1 MYTYIHIYMYINI
14 LNNIYYNMDS
24 SSTSKST
31 RLIMNDIQKYLSAHK
46 NLPQDDLR
54 RELSSFLLTQ
64 PIPITDIQDE
74 DGNTCI

>member
-1 MYTYIHIYMYINI
+1 MYINI
-14 LNNIYYNMDS
+14 LNYYYHIIMDS

-31 RLIMNDIQKYLSAHK
+31 RLIMNDIQKFLSTHK

-54 RELSSFLLTQ
+54 RELSSLLLTQ

-74 DGNTCI
+74 DGNTCM

>member
-1 MYTYIHIYMYINI
+1 
-14 LNNIYYNMDS
+14 MDS

-31 RLIMNDIQKYLSAHK
+31 RLIMNDIQKFLSTHK

-54 RELSSFLLTQ
+54 RELSSLLLTQ

-74 DGNTCI
+74 DGNTRM

>member
-1 MYTYIHIYMYINI
+1 
-14 LNNIYYNMDS
+14 MDS

-31 RLIMNDIQKYLSAHK
+31 RLIMNDIQKFLSTHK

-54 RELSSFLLTQ
+54 RELSSLLLTQ

-74 DGNTCI
+74 DGNTCM